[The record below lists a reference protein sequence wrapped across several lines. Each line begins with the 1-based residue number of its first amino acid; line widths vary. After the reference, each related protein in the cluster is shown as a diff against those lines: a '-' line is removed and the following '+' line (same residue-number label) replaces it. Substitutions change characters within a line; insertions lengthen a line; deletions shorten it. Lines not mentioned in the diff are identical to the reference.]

1 MPRTG
6 IGIKAWCVRVVQ
18 KALAVF
24 VRELVA
30 GRSVLEQIRTAR
42 FRAHDPEAFAVL
54 VVPAKTRAIVH
65 HSA

>member
-1 MPRTG
+1 
-6 IGIKAWCVRVVQ
+6 VRVVQ